1 MSTEMNMDAVAF
13 DTVIHDGKI
22 DVPQQYV
29 PYYPSLVRVILIKEQ
44 DAVTNHLPDT
54 TERLAAFQRL
64 DGCLRGCNLSVDEAR
79 AERLSR
85 Q

>member
-1 MSTEMNMDAVAF
+1 MDAVAF

-22 DVPQQYV
+22 DVPQQYL
-29 PYYPSLVRVILIKEQ
+29 PYYPSFVRVILIKEQ
-44 DAVTNHLPDT
+44 TAVTNDLSDK
-54 TERLAAFQRL
+54 ERLAAFHRL
-64 DGCLRGCNLSVDEAR
+64 DGCLKGCNLSLEEAR

>member
-1 MSTEMNMDAVAF
+1 MYMEINMNAVAF

-22 DVPQQYV
+22 DVPQQYL
-29 PYYPSLVRVILIKEQ
+29 PYYPSFVRVVLIREQ
-44 DAVTNHLPDT
+44 DTVTNDLPDK
-54 TERLAAFQRL
+54 ERLAAFQRL
-64 DGCLRGCNLSVDEAR
+64 DGCLRGCDLSIDEAR

>member
-1 MSTEMNMDAVAF
+1 MDAVAF

-22 DVPQQYV
+22 DVPQQYLS
-29 PYYPSLVRVILIKEQ
+29 YYPSFVRVILIKEQ
-44 DAVTNHLPDT
+44 DAVTHDLSDK
-54 TERLAAFQRL
+54 ERLAAFQRL
-64 DGCLRGCNLSVDEAR
+64 DGCLKGCNLSIDEAR

>member
-1 MSTEMNMDAVAF
+1 MDAVAF
-13 DTVIHDGKI
+13 NTVIHDGKI

-29 PYYPSLVRVILIKEQ
+29 PYYPSFVRVILIKEK
-44 DAVTNHLPDT
+44 DAVTNDLPD
-54 TERLAAFQRL
+54 TERLAAFKRL
-64 DGCLRGCNLSVDEAR
+64 DGCLRGCNMSIDEAR

>member
-1 MSTEMNMDAVAF
+1 MDAVAF

-22 DVPQQYV
+22 DVPQQYL
-29 PYYPSLVRVILIKEQ
+29 PNYPSFVRVILIKEQ
-44 DAVTNHLPDT
+44 DASANNLPE
-54 TERLAAFQRL
+54 TERLSAFRRL
-64 DGCLRGCNLSVDEAR
+64 DGCLKDCNITIDEAR

>member
-1 MSTEMNMDAVAF
+1 MDAVAF

-22 DVPQQYV
+22 DVPQQYL
-29 PYYPSLVRVILIKEQ
+29 PYYPSFVRVILIKEQ
-44 DAVTNHLPDT
+44 DTVTNDLPN
-54 TERLAAFQRL
+54 TERLSAFQRL
-64 DGCLRGCNLSVDEAR
+64 DGCLKDCDLSIDEAR

>member
-1 MSTEMNMDAVAF
+1 MDAVAF

-22 DVPQQYV
+22 DVPQQYL
-29 PYYPSLVRVILIKEQ
+29 PYYPSLVRVILIKES
-44 DAVTNHLPDT
+44 DT
-54 TERLAAFQRL
+54 VISDLSDKERLAAFQRL
-64 DGCLRGCNLSVDEAR
+64 DGCLKGCDLSIDEAR

>member
-1 MSTEMNMDAVAF
+1 MDAVAF

-22 DVPQQYV
+22 DVPQQYL
-29 PYYPSLVRVILIKEQ
+29 PNYPSFVRVILIKEQ
-44 DAVTNHLPDT
+44 DAANDLPDA
-54 TERLAAFQRL
+54 ERLSAFQRL
-64 DGCLRGCNLSVDEAR
+64 DGCLRGCDISIDEAR

>member
-1 MSTEMNMDAVAF
+1 MDAVAF

-29 PYYPSLVRVILIKEQ
+29 PYYPSFVRVILITQ
-44 DAVTNHLPDT
+44 DAVTNDLTDT
-54 TERLAAFQRL
+54 DRLAAFQRL
-64 DGCLRGCNLSVDEAR
+64 DGCLKGCNLSLDEAR

>member
-1 MSTEMNMDAVAF
+1 MDAVAF

-22 DVPQQYV
+22 DVPQQYL
-29 PYYPSLVRVILIKEQ
+29 PYYPSFVRVILIKEQ
-44 DAVTNHLPDT
+44 DALTNDLSDK
-54 TERLAAFQRL
+54 ERLAAFQRL
-64 DGCLRGCNLSVDEAR
+64 DGCLKGCNLSIDEAR

>member
-1 MSTEMNMDAVAF
+1 MDAVAF

-22 DVPQQYV
+22 DVPQQYL
-29 PYYPSLVRVILIKEQ
+29 PYYPSFVRVILIKEQ
-44 DAVTNHLPDT
+44 NAVTNDFSDK
-54 TERLAAFQRL
+54 ERLAAFRRL
-64 DGCLRGCNLSVDEAR
+64 DGCLKGCNLSIDEAR

>member
-1 MSTEMNMDAVAF
+1 MDAVAF

-22 DVPQQYV
+22 DVPQQYL
-29 PYYPSLVRVILIKEQ
+29 PYYPSFVRVILIKEQ
-44 DAVTNHLPDT
+44 GAVTNDLSDK
-54 TERLAAFQRL
+54 ERLAAFQRL
-64 DGCLRGCNLSVDEAR
+64 DGCLKGCNLSIDEAR

>member
-1 MSTEMNMDAVAF
+1 MDAVAF
-13 DTVIHDGKI
+13 NTIIHDGKI

-29 PYYPSLVRVILIKEQ
+29 SYYPSFVRVILIKEQ
-44 DAVTNHLPDT
+44 DAVTNDLPDA
-54 TERLAAFQRL
+54 ERLAAFQRL
-64 DGCLRGCNLSVDEAR
+64 DGCLRGCNISLDEAR

>member
-1 MSTEMNMDAVAF
+1 MDAVAF

-22 DVPQQYV
+22 DVPQQYL
-29 PYYPSLVRVILIKEQ
+29 PHYQSFVRVILLNEQ
-44 DAVTNHLPDT
+44 KSVPNDLSAQ
-54 TERLAAFQRL
+54 ERLTAFQRL
-64 DGCLRGCNLSVDEAR
+64 DGCLKGCNLSLDDAR